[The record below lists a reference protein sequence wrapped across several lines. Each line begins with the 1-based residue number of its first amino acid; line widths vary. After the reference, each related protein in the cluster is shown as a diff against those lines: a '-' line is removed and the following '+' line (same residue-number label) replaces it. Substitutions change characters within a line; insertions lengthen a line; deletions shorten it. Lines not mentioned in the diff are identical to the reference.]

1 MIPIKLKLSGFTSYR
16 EAVEID
22 FTGLD
27 LVCVSGPNGAGK
39 SSLLD
44 AITYALYGQARKRDE
59 AIINETCDKAEVSL
73 EFGYQQEVY
82 KIVRSITR
90 GKGSQ
95 VDFFI
100 RKPEDADGGTS
111 WRTLTERTLS
121 ETNAK
126 ILRTLGLDYETFIN
140 ASFFLQGKADLFATQ
155 TPSERKKILGSILG
169 LDRWEEYR
177 KRAAEIIREKQGEIN
192 QIDARLAD
200 IQAELDKEPSYK
212 EELKLTQAQAAAAS
226 AKVQNVQSQLEQ
238 KRLIEEQ
245 LAGRRQL
252 VETYKQQVERLLAE
266 QNELQ
271 TRVERT
277 QDQLA
282 QVNQELAREEEI
294 KAAYDHLVHLRQELA
309 AMDALDEQAR
319 PLENRQVNLEQQIEL
334 ARHDLQQEMRV
345 LEQDKAKIEKD
356 YQQND
361 ERIIQ
366 REVLEQQIAAL
377 EAKIALRAELEAEQQ
392 NFKDQLAAKQAENAG
407 IEKQGK
413 ELRERLERVSA
424 VEGASCPLCGQPLAT
439 HDRDRLQTE
448 LTQELEALRSTYKA
462 NEDMAKELKN
472 KLAELEQQLR
482 QIRDAELRL
491 QMLLRQTDQL
501 TQLIDAA
508 AEQWAKWQQEKAPR
522 LEEVRTRL
530 ERDEILPDAQAE
542 LTKVKDALQKLG
554 YDRNAHLQLR
564 EAVQAA
570 EPAQQAYNHLAIAKN
585 SLAQLQKTLAEQEA
599 TLEKKTADLTRAQA
613 EYSQAKA
620 ALEQASQ
627 GLPSLDITEE
637 DLARLKEEE
646 AGIRRNL
653 IVVEQLINN
662 LQVQKQRKE
671 SLRVEKDEI
680 LLEIARLKKL
690 ERAFSK
696 DGVPAM
702 LIEQALPAIQDEAN
716 NILSQLSNYTMSVT
730 FSTQRERK
738 SSRRE
743 DKIETLD
750 ILISD
755 GAATR
760 DYETYSGGEAFR
772 INFAIRLALARV
784 LARRAG
790 AQVRTLVIDEGFG
803 NQDAEGR
810 QRLIEAIGQVHRD
823 FDLILVITHLDELK
837 DQFPARIEVE
847 KTPQGSRL
855 SVIQV

>member
-16 EAVEID
+16 EAAEID

-27 LVCVSGPNGAGK
+27 LVCISGPNGAGK

-100 RKPEDADGGTS
+100 RKPEEADGASS

-177 KRAAEIIREKQGEIN
+177 KRAAEMIREKQGEIN

-212 EELKLTQAQAAAAS
+212 EDLKLKQAQAAAAS
-226 AKVQNVQSQLEQ
+226 AKVQNVQFQLEQ

-252 VETYKQQVERLLAE
+252 VETYRQQVERLLAE
-266 QNELQ
+266 QNDLQ

-277 QDQLA
+277 QDELA

-294 KAAYDHLVHLRQELA
+294 KAAYDHLVSLRQKLA

-319 PLENRQVNLEQQIEL
+319 PLENRQSSLEQQLEL

-345 LEQDKAKIEKD
+345 LEQDKAKVEKD

-361 ERIIQ
+361 ERINQ
-366 REVLEQQIAAL
+366 RAALEQQIAAL
-377 EAKIALRAELEAEQQ
+377 EAQIALRTEMETEQQ
-392 NFKDQLAAKQAENAG
+392 NLKDHLAAKQAENAG

-424 VEGASCPLCGQPLAT
+424 VEGASCPLCGQPLAA
-439 HDRDRLQTE
+439 HDRDRLQAE
-448 LTQELEALRSTYKA
+448 LEQQLEALRSAYKA
-462 NEDMAKELKN
+462 NEDLAKELKN

-482 QIRDAELRL
+482 QIRDAESRL
-491 QMLLRQTDQL
+491 QTLLRQTDQL
-501 TQLIDAA
+501 TQLIDSA

-522 LEEVRTRL
+522 LEEIHARL

-542 LTKVKDALQKLG
+542 LTIVKDALRKLG
-554 YDRNAHLQLR
+554 YDRDAHLQLR

-585 SLAQLQKTLAEQEA
+585 NLAQLQKTLAEQEA
-599 TLEKKTADLTRAQA
+599 TLEKKTVDLSKAQA

-637 DLARLKEEE
+637 DLVRLKEEE
-646 AGIRRNL
+646 AGIRRSL

-671 SLRVEKDEI
+671 NLHVEKDEI
-680 LLEIARLKKL
+680 LLQIARLKKL

-702 LIEQALPAIQDEAN
+702 LIEQALPSIQDEAN

>member
-1 MIPIKLKLSGFTSYR
+1 MIPIKLKLTGFTSYR

-27 LVCVSGPNGAGK
+27 LVCISGPNGAGK

-100 RKPEDADGGTS
+100 RKPEDADGGSS

-155 TPSERKKILGSILG
+155 TPSERKKILGNILG

-177 KRAAEIIREKQGEIN
+177 KRAAEMTREKQGEIN

-200 IQAELDKEPSYK
+200 IQAELDKEPQYK
-212 EELKLTQAQAAAAS
+212 KELELFRAQAAEAF

-252 VETYKQQVERLLAE
+252 VETYKQQMERLLAD

-277 QDQLA
+277 QDELA

-294 KAAYDHLVHLRQELA
+294 KAAYDHLVSLRQELA

-319 PLENRQVNLEQQIEL
+319 PLENRQITLEQQIEL

-345 LEQDKAKIEKD
+345 LEQDKVKVEKD

-361 ERIIQ
+361 ERINQ
-366 REVLEQQIAAL
+366 REALQQQIAVL
-377 EAKIALRAELEAEQQ
+377 EAQIALKEALEAEQQ
-392 NFKDQLAAKQAENAG
+392 NLKDQLAAKQAENAG

-448 LTQELEALRSTYKA
+448 LTQELETLRSTYKA

-472 KLAELEQQLR
+472 KLAELEKQLR
-482 QIRDAELRL
+482 QIRDAESRL
-491 QMLLRQTDQL
+491 QTLLRQSDQL
-501 TQLIDAA
+501 TQLIDSA

-522 LEEVRTRL
+522 LEEIHARL

-542 LTKVKDALQKLG
+542 LTKVKDTLQKLG
-554 YDRNAHLQLR
+554 YDRDAHLQLR

-570 EPAQQAYNHLAIAKN
+570 EPAQRAYNHLAIAKN
-585 SLAQLQKTLAEQEA
+585 NLAQLQKTLAEQEA
-599 TLEKKTADLTRAQA
+599 TLEKKTADLTQAQA

-637 DLARLKEEE
+637 DLVSLKEEE

-671 SLRVEKDEI
+671 SLRMEKEALNQDI
-680 LLEIARLKKL
+680 VHLKKL

-702 LIEQALPAIQDEAN
+702 LIEQALPAIQEEAN
-716 NILSQLSNYTMSVT
+716 TILSQLSNYTMSVT
-730 FSTQRERK
+730 FDTQRSYK
-738 SSRRE
+738 SARRE
-743 DKIETLD
+743 DKMETLD
-750 ILISD
+750 IRVSD
-755 GAATR
+755 GSGTR

-810 QRLIEAIGQVHRD
+810 QRLIEAIGQIRRE

-837 DQFPARIEVE
+837 DQFPARIEVD
-847 KTPQGSRL
+847 KTLQGSQ
-855 SVIQV
+855 VNIIQA

>member
-1 MIPIKLKLSGFTSYR
+1 MIPIKLRLSGFTSYR
-16 EAVEID
+16 EAAEID

-27 LVCVSGPNGAGK
+27 LVCISGPNGAGK

-100 RKPEDADGGTS
+100 RKPEEADGASS

-177 KRAAEIIREKQGEIN
+177 KRAAEMIREKQGEIN

-212 EELKLTQAQAAAAS
+212 EDLKLKQAQAAAAS
-226 AKVQNVQSQLEQ
+226 AKVQNVQFQLEQ

-252 VETYKQQVERLLAE
+252 VETYRQQVERLLAE
-266 QNELQ
+266 QNDLQ

-277 QDQLA
+277 QDELA

-294 KAAYDHLVHLRQELA
+294 KAAYDHLVSLRQKLA

-319 PLENRQVNLEQQIEL
+319 PLENRQLTLEQQLEL

-345 LEQDKAKIEKD
+345 LEQDKAKVEKD

-361 ERIIQ
+361 ERINQ
-366 REVLEQQIAAL
+366 REALEQQIAAL
-377 EAKIALRAELEAEQQ
+377 EAQIALRAELEAEQQ
-392 NFKDQLAAKQAENAG
+392 NLKDQLAAKQAENAG

-424 VEGASCPLCGQPLAT
+424 VEGASCPLCGQPLAL
-439 HDRDRLQTE
+439 HDRDRLQAE
-448 LTQELEALRSTYKA
+448 LEQQLEALRSAYKA

-482 QIRDAELRL
+482 QIRDAESRL
-491 QMLLRQTDQL
+491 QTLLRQTDQL
-501 TQLIDAA
+501 TQLIDSA

-522 LEEVRTRL
+522 LEEILARL

-542 LTKVKDALQKLG
+542 LTKVKDALRKLG
-554 YDRNAHLQLR
+554 YDRDAHLQLR

-585 SLAQLQKTLAEQEA
+585 NLAQLQKTLAEQEA
-599 TLEKKTADLTRAQA
+599 TLEKKTADLSEAQA

-671 SLRVEKDEI
+671 NLQVEKDEI

-847 KTPQGSRL
+847 KTSQGSRL

>member
-27 LVCVSGPNGAGK
+27 LVCISGPNGAGK

-73 EFGYQQEVY
+73 EFSYQQEVY

-100 RKPEDADGGTS
+100 RRPEEADGS
-111 WRTLTERTLS
+111 PEWRTLTERTLT

-155 TPSERKKILGSILG
+155 TPSERKKILGNILG

-177 KRAAEIIREKQGEIN
+177 KRAAEMTREKQGEIN

-212 EELKLTQAQAAAAS
+212 EDLKLKQAQAAAAS
-226 AKVQNVQSQLEQ
+226 AKVQNVQFQLEQ

-252 VETYKQQVERLLAE
+252 VETYKQQMERLLAE

-277 QDQLA
+277 QDELA

-294 KAAYDHLVHLRQELA
+294 KAAYDHLVSLRQELA

-319 PLENRQVNLEQQIEL
+319 PLENRQLTLEQQIEL
-334 ARHDLQQEMRV
+334 ARHDLQQEMRG
-345 LEQDKAKIEKD
+345 LEQDKVKVEKD

-361 ERIIQ
+361 ERINQ
-366 REVLEQQIAAL
+366 REALEQQIAAL
-377 EAKIALRAELEAEQQ
+377 EAQIALRAEMEAEQQ
-392 NFKDQLAAKQAENAG
+392 NLKDQLAAKQAENAG

-424 VEGASCPLCGQPLAT
+424 VEGASCPLCGQPLAM

-448 LTQELEALRSTYKA
+448 LTQELETLRSTYKA
-462 NEDMAKELKN
+462 NEDMTKELKN

-482 QIRDAELRL
+482 QIRDAESRL
-491 QMLLRQTDQL
+491 QTLLRQSDQL
-501 TQLIDAA
+501 TQLIDSAT
-508 AEQWAKWQQEKAPR
+508 EQWAKWQQEKAPR
-522 LEEVRTRL
+522 LEEIHARL

-542 LTKVKDALQKLG
+542 LTKVKDTLQKLG
-554 YDRNAHLQLR
+554 YDRDVHLQLR

-599 TLEKKTADLTRAQA
+599 TLEKKTADLTQAQA
-613 EYSQAKA
+613 EYSQAKD

-671 SLRVEKDEI
+671 SLRMEKEALNQDI
-680 LLEIARLKKL
+680 VHLKKL

-702 LIEQALPAIQDEAN
+702 LIEQALPAIQEEAN
-716 NILSQLSNYTMSVT
+716 TILSQLSNYTMSVT
-730 FSTQRERK
+730 FDTQRSYK
-738 SSRRE
+738 SARRE
-743 DKIETLD
+743 DKMETLD
-750 ILISD
+750 IRVSD
-755 GAATR
+755 GSGTR

-810 QRLIEAIGQVHRD
+810 QRLIEAIGQIRRE

-837 DQFPARIEVE
+837 DQFPARIEVD
-847 KTPQGSRL
+847 KTLQGSQ
-855 SVIQV
+855 VNIIQA

>member
-1 MIPIKLKLSGFTSYR
+1 MIPIKLRLSGFTSYR
-16 EAVEID
+16 EAAEID

-27 LVCVSGPNGAGK
+27 LVCISGPNGAGK

-100 RKPEDADGGTS
+100 RKPEDSDGSSS

-177 KRAAEIIREKQGEIN
+177 KRAAEMIREKQGEIN

-212 EELKLTQAQAAAAS
+212 EELKLKQAQAAAAS
-226 AKVQNVQSQLEQ
+226 AKVQNVQFQLEQ

-252 VETYKQQVERLLAE
+252 VETYRQQVERLLAE
-266 QNELQ
+266 QNDLQ

-277 QDQLA
+277 QDELA

-294 KAAYDHLVHLRQELA
+294 KAAYDHLVSLRQELA

-319 PLENRQVNLEQQIEL
+319 PLENRQSSLEQQLEL

-345 LEQDKAKIEKD
+345 LEQDKAKVEKD

-361 ERIIQ
+361 ERINQ
-366 REVLEQQIAAL
+366 RAALEQQIAAL
-377 EAKIALRAELEAEQQ
+377 EAQIALRAELEAEQQ
-392 NFKDQLAAKQAENAG
+392 NLKDQLAAKQAENAG

-413 ELRERLERVSA
+413 ELRERLEQVSA
-424 VEGASCPLCGQPLAT
+424 VEGASCPLCGQPLAA
-439 HDRDRLQTE
+439 HDRDRLQAE
-448 LTQELEALRSTYKA
+448 LEQQLEALRFAYKA
-462 NEDMAKELKN
+462 NEDIAKELKN

-482 QIRDAELRL
+482 QIRDAESRL
-491 QMLLRQTDQL
+491 QTLLRQTDQL
-501 TQLIDAA
+501 TQLIDSA

-522 LEEVRTRL
+522 LAEIHARL

-542 LTKVKDALQKLG
+542 LTIVKDALRKLG
-554 YDRNAHLQLR
+554 YDRDAHLQLR

-585 SLAQLQKTLAEQEA
+585 NLAQLQKTLAEQEA
-599 TLEKKTADLTRAQA
+599 TLEKKTADLSEAQA

-637 DLARLKEEE
+637 DLAILKEEE

-671 SLRVEKDEI
+671 NLHVEKDEI
-680 LLEIARLKKL
+680 LLQIARLKKL

>member
-1 MIPIKLKLSGFTSYR
+1 L
-16 EAVEID
+16 
-22 FTGLD
+22 
-27 LVCVSGPNGAGK
+27 
-39 SSLLD
+39 
-44 AITYALYGQARKRDE
+44 
-59 AIINETCDKAEVSL
+59 
-73 EFGYQQEVY
+73 
-82 KIVRSITR
+82 
-90 GKGSQ
+90 
-95 VDFFI
+95 
-100 RKPEDADGGTS
+100 
-111 WRTLTERTLS
+111 
-121 ETNAK
+121 
-126 ILRTLGLDYETFIN
+126 
-140 ASFFLQGKADLFATQ
+140 
-155 TPSERKKILGSILG
+155 
-169 LDRWEEYR
+169 
-177 KRAAEIIREKQGEIN
+177 
-192 QIDARLAD
+192 
-200 IQAELDKEPSYK
+200 QAEL
-212 EELKLTQAQAAAAS
+212 
-226 AKVQNVQSQLEQ
+226 
-238 KRLIEEQ
+238 
-245 LAGRRQL
+245 
-252 VETYKQQVERLLAE
+252 
-266 QNELQ
+266 
-271 TRVERT
+271 
-277 QDQLA
+277 
-282 QVNQELAREEEI
+282 
-294 KAAYDHLVHLRQELA
+294 
-309 AMDALDEQAR
+309 
-319 PLENRQVNLEQQIEL
+319 EQQ
-334 ARHDLQQEMRV
+334 
-345 LEQDKAKIEKD
+345 
-356 YQQND
+356 
-361 ERIIQ
+361 
-366 REVLEQQIAAL
+366 
-377 EAKIALRAELEAEQQ
+377 
-392 NFKDQLAAKQAENAG
+392 
-407 IEKQGK
+407 
-413 ELRERLERVSA
+413 
-424 VEGASCPLCGQPLAT
+424 
-439 HDRDRLQTE
+439 
-448 LTQELEALRSTYKA
+448 LEALRSAYKA

-482 QIRDAELRL
+482 QIRDAESRL
-491 QMLLRQTDQL
+491 QTLLRQTDQL
-501 TQLIDAA
+501 TQLIDSA

-522 LEEVRTRL
+522 LEEIHARL

-542 LTKVKDALQKLG
+542 LTIVKDALRKLG
-554 YDRNAHLQLR
+554 YDRDTHLQLR

-599 TLEKKTADLTRAQA
+599 TLEKKTADLSEAQA

-637 DLARLKEEE
+637 DLAILKEEE

-671 SLRVEKDEI
+671 NLHVEKDEI

-690 ERAFSK
+690 ERALSK

-716 NILSQLSNYTMSVT
+716 NILCQLSNYTMSVT

-738 SSRRE
+738 TSRRE

>member
-1 MIPIKLKLSGFTSYR
+1 MIPIKLKLNGFTSYR

-27 LVCVSGPNGAGK
+27 LVCISGPNGAGK

-100 RKPEDADGGTS
+100 RKAEDESGGSS

-177 KRAAEIIREKQGEIN
+177 KRAAEMIREKQGEIN

-226 AKVQNVQSQLEQ
+226 AKVQNVQSQLDQ

-252 VETYKQQVERLLAE
+252 VETYKQQVERLLVE
-266 QNELQ
+266 QNDLQ

-277 QDQLA
+277 QDELA

-294 KAAYDHLVHLRQELA
+294 KAAYDHLVRLRQELA

-319 PLENRQVNLEQQIEL
+319 PLENRQLTLEQQIEL

-361 ERIIQ
+361 ERINQ
-366 REVLEQQIAAL
+366 REALEQQIAAL
-377 EAKIALRAELEAEQQ
+377 EAQIALRAELEAEQQ
-392 NFKDQLAAKQAENAG
+392 NLKDQLAAKQAENAG

-424 VEGASCPLCGQPLAT
+424 VEGASCPLCGQPLAM
-439 HDRDRLQTE
+439 HDRDRLQAE
-448 LTQELEALRSTYKA
+448 LEQQLEALRSAYKA
-462 NEDMAKELKN
+462 NEDLAKELKN

-482 QIRDAELRL
+482 QIRDAESRL
-491 QMLLRQTDQL
+491 QTLLRQTDQL
-501 TQLIDAA
+501 TQLIDSA

-522 LEEVRTRL
+522 LEEIHARL

-542 LTKVKDALQKLG
+542 LTIVKDALRKLG
-554 YDRNAHLQLR
+554 YDRDAHLQLR
-564 EAVQAA
+564 EAVQAG

-599 TLEKKTADLTRAQA
+599 TLEKKTADLSEAQA

-671 SLRVEKDEI
+671 NLQVEKDEI

-803 NQDAEGR
+803 NQDDEGR

-847 KTPQGSRL
+847 KTSQGSRL

>member
-1 MIPIKLKLSGFTSYR
+1 MIPIKLRLSGFTSYR
-16 EAVEID
+16 EAAEID

-27 LVCVSGPNGAGK
+27 LVCISGPNGAGK

-100 RKPEDADGGTS
+100 RKPEEADGASS

-177 KRAAEIIREKQGEIN
+177 KRAAEMIREKQGEIN

-212 EELKLTQAQAAAAS
+212 EDLKLKQAQAAAAS
-226 AKVQNVQSQLEQ
+226 AKVQNVQFQLEQ

-252 VETYKQQVERLLAE
+252 VETYRQQVERLLAE
-266 QNELQ
+266 QNDLQ

-277 QDQLA
+277 QDELA

-294 KAAYDHLVHLRQELA
+294 KAAYDHLVSLRQKLA

-319 PLENRQVNLEQQIEL
+319 PLENRQLTLEQQLEL

-345 LEQDKAKIEKD
+345 LEQDKAKVEKD

-361 ERIIQ
+361 ERINQ
-366 REVLEQQIAAL
+366 REALEQQIAFL
-377 EAKIALRAELEAEQQ
+377 EAQIALRAELEAEQQ
-392 NFKDQLAAKQAENAG
+392 NLKDQLAAKQAENAG

-424 VEGASCPLCGQPLAT
+424 VEGASCPLCGQPLAA
-439 HDRDRLQTE
+439 HDRDRLQEE
-448 LTQELEALRSTYKA
+448 LEQQLEALRFAYKA

-482 QIRDAELRL
+482 QIRDAESRL
-491 QMLLRQTDQL
+491 QTLLRQTDQL
-501 TQLIDAA
+501 TQLIDSA

-522 LEEVRTRL
+522 LEEILARL

-542 LTKVKDALQKLG
+542 LTKVKDALRKLG
-554 YDRNAHLQLR
+554 YDRDAHLQLR

-585 SLAQLQKTLAEQEA
+585 NLAQLQKTLAEQEA
-599 TLEKKTADLTRAQA
+599 TLEKKTADLSEAQA

-637 DLARLKEEE
+637 DLVRLKEEE

-671 SLRVEKDEI
+671 NLHVEKDEI

-847 KTPQGSRL
+847 KTSQGSRL